1 MSLLPTI
8 NAAKDVQELTAHQL
22 PQLAEEIR
30 ETIISAVSK
39 NGGHLASNLGSVELT
54 IALLRIFS
62 PPQDRIVWDVGHQA
76 YTWKLLTGRREQ
88 FSTLRTSGG
97 LSGFTKPDESP
108 CDASISGHAGTAL
121 STALGIAVGQARKG
135 QPGHVVA
142 VIGDA
147 SMSNGLS
154 LEALNNL
161 EDIDAKVVVILNDN
175 EMSISQNVGA
185 LSRRLGR
192 MLTSVRYNR
201 IKAAAE
207 AAGHRMHMTAL
218 RGVYHKLEQAIKS
231 IWLQN
236 AFFEEFGLRYIGP
249 IDGHDFNALENAFTS
264 ARDDKRSVLIHVATQ
279 KGRGYQ
285 PAEKSPST
293 WHGVNP
299 FDCDSGEQTKSTSK
313 GYSQA
318 LGETLTALAEDNT
331 SIMAITAAM
340 CSGTGLAAFAKKYP
354 RRFFDVGICEGHA
367 VVFAAGLASTGYR
380 PVFAVYSSFLQRA
393 VDCVMHDVCI
403 QNLPVLFCIDRAGVV
418 GSDGPTHHGIYD
430 IPMLRCLPN
439 LIMMQPADNHELDA
453 MVRFALTH
461 DGPATIR
468 YPREPGP
475 QEGMRE
481 CGNARMRESA
491 KPQIKLGEAHVLSD
505 PPSVTIWLWALGDM
519 IPLATDVAERLA
531 LKGVVAGVV
540 NARFIKPLDLTLLKR
555 QAAQGAKLF
564 ITLENG
570 AAAGGFGS
578 AISEALAAE
587 GLSTPVK
594 IIGWPDR
601 FMGQGSTAQ
610 LCESAGLTTDRIT
623 SEILSSVSSNH

>member
-1 MSLLPTI
+1 MRLLPTI
-8 NAAKDVQELTAHQL
+8 NSAMDVQGLTLHQL
-22 PQLAEEIR
+22 PQLADDIR
-30 ETIISAVSK
+30 DVIISTVSK

-62 PPQDRIVWDVGHQA
+62 PPQDRVVWDVGHQA
-76 YTWKLLTGRREQ
+76 YAWKLLTGRRDQ
-88 FSTLRTSGG
+88 FSTIRTSGG

-147 SMSNGLS
+147 SMTNGIS

-161 EDIDAKVVVILNDN
+161 EDIDAKVVVVLNDN

-218 RGVYHKLEQAIKS
+218 RGIYHKLEQAIKS

-249 IDGHDFNALENAFTS
+249 IDGHDFDALENAFMS

-285 PAEKSPST
+285 PAEKSPSS

-318 LGETLTALAEDNT
+318 LGETLTTLAEDNT

-340 CSGTGLAAFAKKYP
+340 CSATGLATFAKKYP

-367 VVFAAGLASTGYR
+367 VVFAAGLAATGYR

-453 MVRFALTH
+453 MVRFALSH

-475 QEGMRE
+475 QAGMSECANAGMRE
-481 CGNARMRESA
+481 CESA
-491 KPQIKLGEAHVLSD
+491 QIKLGEAHVLSE
-505 PPSVTIWLWALGDM
+505 PSAVTIWLWALGDM
-519 IPLATDVAERLA
+519 IPLAKEVAEKLA
-531 LKGVVAGVV
+531 SKGIAAGVV
-540 NARFIKPLDLTLLKR
+540 NARFIKPLDLALIKR

-564 ITLENG
+564 ITFENG

-587 GLSTPVK
+587 GISTPVK

-610 LCESAGLTTDRIT
+610 LCESAGLTAERIVQQ
-623 SEILSSVSSNH
+623 IRLP

>member
-1 MSLLPTI
+1 M
-8 NAAKDVQELTAHQL
+8 QGLTLHQL
-22 PQLAEEIR
+22 PQLADDIR
-30 ETIISAVSK
+30 EVIISTVSK

-54 IALLRIFS
+54 IALLRVFS
-62 PPQDRIVWDVGHQA
+62 PPHDRVVWDVGHQA
-76 YTWKLLTGRREQ
+76 YTWKLLTGRRDQ
-88 FSTLRTSGG
+88 FSTIRTSGG

-135 QPGHVVA
+135 QSGHVVA
-142 VIGDA
+142 IIGDA
-147 SMSNGLS
+147 SMANGIS

-201 IKAAAE
+201 IKSAAE

-249 IDGHDFNALENAFTS
+249 IDGHDFDALENAFTS

-285 PAEKSPST
+285 PAEKSPSA

-299 FDCDSGEQTKSTSK
+299 FDCDSGEQTKSASK

-318 LGETLTALAEDNT
+318 LGETLTTLAEDST

-367 VVFAAGLASTGYR
+367 VVFAAGLASTGHR

-439 LIMMQPADNHELDA
+439 LIMMQPANNHELDA
-453 MVRFALTH
+453 MVRFALSH

-481 CGNARMRESA
+481 CGNAEMCECA
-491 KPQIKLGEAHVLSD
+491 KPQIKLGEAQVLSD
-505 PPSVTIWLWALGDM
+505 PPAATIWLWALGDM
-519 IPLATDVAERLA
+519 IPLATDIAERLTV
-531 LKGVVAGVV
+531 KGIAAGVV

-555 QAAQGAKLF
+555 QESQGAKLF

-587 GLSTPVK
+587 GISTPVK

-610 LCESAGLTTDRIT
+610 LCQSAGLTAERIVQQVG
-623 SEILSSVSSNH
+623 LC